1 MAGLKD
7 SITRAIGNSEIFNKT
22 ADFLSDK
29 QKKFKAD
36 KALEDANLKL
46 TSLYLELGKTSYK
59 RKPLTAG
66 RTSTVIRAEID
77 AQLIIV
83 AECQAVI
90 DELNASKH
98 EPEVPEETPE
108 TEVPAETPETEPAPT
123 EKDTTTEE

>member
-1 MAGLKD
+1 MAGFKETI
-7 SITRAIGNSEIFNKT
+7 SKAIGNSEIFNKT
-22 ADFLSDK
+22 ADFISDK

-77 AQLIIV
+77 AQLIVV
-83 AECQAVI
+83 AECQALV
-90 DELNASKH
+90 DELNAPKP
-98 EPEVPEETPE
+98 EPEPEEPSAPEEPETPE
-108 TEVPAETPETEPAPT
+108 DKTE
-123 EKDTTTEE
+123 